1 MKYIIIAVLL
11 TFVFSCGVD
20 SRKKDSIKLIEQ
32 ISSFKEK
39 NGRYP
44 YNLREIGVKEDE
56 SGPIYYQLTDDSTN
70 YRLWYGLGL
79 GDSEEY
85 KSETGKWYSPDNPN
99 PIPE

>member
-1 MKYIIIAVLL
+1 MKYIFISILL
-11 TFVFSCGVD
+11 TFIFSCAMD
-20 SRKKDSIKLIEQ
+20 SRKEDSIKLIEQ

-44 YNLREIGVKEDE
+44 YSLGEIGVKEDE
-56 SGPIYYQLTDDSTN
+56 AGPIYYQLTDDSTN

-85 KSETGKWYSPDNPN
+85 KSETDTWYSPDNTN
-99 PIPE
+99 SVSK